1 MRSGVGTVHAQY
13 ILAPRLDIDSVDQ
26 CPILYSTRN
35 DLRLAYTVAKSQ
47 SVINMNNDMP
57 DVVQCASV
65 DILSEP
71 TSKTSVVQSTQQHS
85 VRTSKQDHSVIHTQ
99 SHWLPVMVSLTPSV
113 VIGSPVISTWTS
125 PVDLPR
131 GPVWS
136 TSS

>member
-1 MRSGVGTVHAQY
+1 MRSGLGTVHVQY
-13 ILAPRLDIDSVDQ
+13 ILALRLDIDSVDQ

-35 DLRLAYTVAKSQ
+35 DLRLAYSVAKSQ
-47 SVINMNNDMP
+47 FVINMNNDMP

-71 TSKTSVVQSTQQHS
+71 TSKTSVVQSTQQYS

-99 SHWLPVMVSLTPSV
+99 SHWLPVMTPPV

-131 GPVWS
+131 RPVWS